1 MAKIS
6 IIEPL
11 VEKALRDNVAAREDN
26 YILYI
31 EVLENYIH
39 VDSVSFKDV
48 CLHHVELGIPS
59 LESITRCRRKL
70 QEKFPEL
77 AGENRKVRENEEQI
91 FREYSRS

>member
-11 VEKALRDNVAAREDN
+11 VEKAIRESVVAREDN

-31 EVLENYIH
+31 MVLENYID
-39 VDSVSFKDV
+39 VDKISFKDV

-59 LESITRCRRKL
+59 LESVTRCRRKL
-70 QEKFPEL
+70 QEKYPEL
-77 AGENRKVRENEEQI
+77 VGKNRKIRENEEEI